1 MNFDKT
7 EEQSAAIDQWRKFIR
22 REVEPKIRA
31 HKENGPIPKALAR
44 ELLQKM
50 IPFGVGSGWVPEVG
64 GGTGMDFL
72 TSGLLYEELS
82 QISPDMHGILQT
94 TEGVGHKLFHAGSE
108 EMKARYLTKLMAGE
122 IIACSAISEPGAG
135 SDVRNLRASAERVG
149 DYYHLKGEKIWTSN
163 TAIADIALVV
173 VRTGEKE
180 LSLLLLDREE
190 HKFET
195 REVEK
200 LGLTGWSLG
209 QIFLDGV
216 KVPVSNMIG
225 LPGEGMRLSM
235 GGFERAR
242 CFISL
247 MGLGIAAAALEQ
259 AIEYSKV
266 RTQFGKAIGQ
276 YQLVQDMLAE
286 SATLLDASRLLVY
299 RCLSHLHL
307 PGKHNLEA
315 SMAKSFATESA
326 FKITSN
332 AIQVFGAM
340 GLTREAGVER
350 HFRNARMLM
359 IPDGTTQINR
369 LVIGRE
375 LTGMNA
381 IVQ

>member
-7 EEQSAAIDQWRKFIR
+7 EEQSAAIDQWRRFLR
-22 REVEPKIRA
+22 RDVEPKIKA
-31 HKENGPIPKALAR
+31 HGEKGPIPKALAH
-44 ELLQKM
+44 ELLKAM
-50 IPFGVGSGWVPEVG
+50 IPFGVGSGWVPEEG

-82 QISPDMHGILQT
+82 QISPDMHGVLQT
-94 TEGVGHKLFHAGSE
+94 TEGVGHKLHYNGSE
-108 EMKARYLTKLMAGE
+108 EMKERYLTRLMSGDL
-122 IIACSAISEPGAG
+122 IACSAISEPGAG

-149 DYYHLKGEKIWTSN
+149 DYYHLKGEKLWTSN

-180 LSLLLLDREE
+180 LSLLLLDRKE

-195 REVEK
+195 REVDK

-225 LPGEGMRLSM
+225 RSGEGMRLSM

-242 CFISL
+242 CYISL
-247 MGLGIAAAALEQ
+247 MALGIAASALNQ
-259 AIEYSKV
+259 AIDYSKT
-266 RTQFGKAIGQ
+266 RTQFGKVIGQ
-276 YQLVQDMLAE
+276 YQLVQDLLAE
-286 SATLLDASRLLVY
+286 SATLLDASRLMVY

-315 SMAKSFATESA
+315 AMAKSFATESA
-326 FKITSN
+326 FKIASN
-332 AIQVFGAM
+332 AVQVFGAM
-340 GLTREAGVER
+340 GLTKEAGVER

-369 LVIGRE
+369 LIIGRE
-375 LTGMNA
+375 LTGLNA
-381 IVQ
+381 IA

>member
-7 EEQSAAIDQWRKFIR
+7 EEQSAAIDQWRRFLR
-22 REVEPKIRA
+22 RDVEPKIKA
-31 HKENGPIPKALAR
+31 HNDKGPIPKALAH
-44 ELLQKM
+44 ELLKAM
-50 IPFGVGSGWVPEVG
+50 IPFGVGSGWVPEEG

-82 QISPDMHGILQT
+82 QISPDMHGVLQT
-94 TEGVGHKLFHAGSE
+94 TEGVGHKLFHNGSE
-108 EMKARYLTKLMAGE
+108 DMKERYLTKLMSGDL
-122 IIACSAISEPGAG
+122 IACSAISEPNAG

-149 DYYHLKGEKIWTSN
+149 DYYHLKGEKLWTSN

-180 LSLLLLDREE
+180 LSLLLLDRKE

-216 KVPVSNMIG
+216 KVPASNMIG
-225 LPGEGMRLSM
+225 KPGEGMRLSM

-242 CFISL
+242 CYISL
-247 MGLGIAAAALEQ
+247 MALGIAAAALNQ
-259 AIEYSKV
+259 AIEYSKI
-266 RTQFGKAIGQ
+266 RTQFGKVIGQ
-276 YQLVQDMLAE
+276 YQLVQDLLAE

-299 RCLSHLHL
+299 RCLSHLNL

-326 FKITSN
+326 FKIASN
-332 AIQVFGAM
+332 AVQVFGAM
-340 GLTREAGVER
+340 GLTKEAGVER

-375 LTGMNA
+375 LTGLNA
-381 IVQ
+381 IV

>member
-50 IPFGVGSGWVPEVG
+50 IPFGVGSGWVPEAG

-108 EMKARYLTKLMAGE
+108 EMKAKYLTKLMAGE

>member
-7 EEQSAAIDQWRKFIR
+7 EEQSAAIDQWRRFLR
-22 REVEPKIRA
+22 RDVEPKIKA
-31 HKENGPIPKALAR
+31 HNDKGPIPKALAH
-44 ELLQKM
+44 ELLKAM
-50 IPFGVGSGWVPEVG
+50 IPFGVGSGWVPEEG

-82 QISPDMHGILQT
+82 QISPDMHGVLQT
-94 TEGVGHKLFHAGSE
+94 TEGVGHKLFHNGSE
-108 EMKARYLTKLMAGE
+108 DMKERYLTKLMSGDL
-122 IIACSAISEPGAG
+122 IACSAISEPNAG

-149 DYYHLKGEKIWTSN
+149 DYYHLKGEKLWTSN

-180 LSLLLLDREE
+180 LSLLLLDRKE

-216 KVPVSNMIG
+216 KVPASNMIG
-225 LPGEGMRLSM
+225 KPGEGMRLSM

-242 CFISL
+242 CYISL
-247 MGLGIAAAALEQ
+247 MALGIAAAALNQ
-259 AIEYSKV
+259 AIEYSKT
-266 RTQFGKAIGQ
+266 RTQFGKVIGQ
-276 YQLVQDMLAE
+276 YQLVQDLLAE

-299 RCLSHLHL
+299 RCLSHLNL

-326 FKITSN
+326 FKIASN
-332 AIQVFGAM
+332 AVQVFGAM
-340 GLTREAGVER
+340 GLTKEAGVER

-375 LTGMNA
+375 LTGLNA
-381 IVQ
+381 IV

>member
-7 EEQSAAIDQWRKFIR
+7 EEQAAALDQWRRFLR
-22 REVEPKIRA
+22 RDVEPKIRA
-31 HKENGPIPKALAR
+31 LGENGPIPKPLAH
-44 ELLQKM
+44 ELLKAM
-50 IPFGVGSGWVPEVG
+50 IPFGVGSGWVPEEG

-94 TEGVGHKLFHAGSE
+94 TEGVGYKLFHAGSA
-108 EMKARYLTKLMAGE
+108 EMKERYLTKLMSGDL
-122 IIACSAISEPGAG
+122 IACSAISEPGAG
-135 SDVRNLRASAERVG
+135 SDVRNIHASAERVG
-149 DYYHLKGEKIWTSN
+149 DYYHLKGEKLWTSN
-163 TAIADIALVV
+163 TSLADIALVV
-173 VRTGEKE
+173 VRTGGKE
-180 LSLLLLDREE
+180 LSLFLLDRKE

-216 KVPVSNMIG
+216 KVPASNMVG
-225 LPGEGMRLSM
+225 AAGDGMRVSM
-235 GGFERAR
+235 SGFERAR

-247 MGLGIAAAALEQ
+247 MALGVAAAALDQ
-259 AIEYSKV
+259 AVEYSKT
-266 RTQFGKAIGQ
+266 RLQFGKAIGQ
-276 YQLVQDMLAE
+276 YQLVQDLLAE

-299 RCLSHLHL
+299 RCLSHLNS

-332 AIQVFGAM
+332 AVQVFGAM
-340 GLTREAGVER
+340 GLTKEAGVER

-381 IVQ
+381 IM

>member
-7 EEQSAAIDQWRKFIR
+7 EEQSTAIDQWRRFLR
-22 REVEPKIRA
+22 RDVEPKIKA
-31 HKENGPIPKALAR
+31 HGDKGPIPKALAH
-44 ELLQKM
+44 ELLKAM
-50 IPFGVGSGWVPEVG
+50 IPFGVGSGWVPEEG

-82 QISPDMHGILQT
+82 QISPDMHGVLQT
-94 TEGVGHKLFHAGSE
+94 TEGVGHKLFYNGSE
-108 EMKARYLTKLMAGE
+108 EMKERYLTRLMMGDL
-122 IIACSAISEPGAG
+122 IACSAISEPNAG

-149 DYYHLKGEKIWTSN
+149 DYYHLKGEKLWTSN

-180 LSLLLLDREE
+180 LSLILLDRKE

-216 KVPVSNMIG
+216 KVPASNMIG
-225 LPGEGMRLSM
+225 KPGEGMRLSM

-242 CFISL
+242 CYISL
-247 MGLGIAAAALEQ
+247 MALGIAAAALDQ
-259 AIEYSKV
+259 AIEYSKT
-266 RTQFGKAIGQ
+266 RSQFGKVIGQ
-276 YQLVQDMLAE
+276 YQLVQDLLAE

-299 RCLSHLHL
+299 RCLSHLKS

-326 FKITSN
+326 FKIASN
-332 AIQVFGAM
+332 AVQVFGAM
-340 GLTREAGVER
+340 GLTKEAGVER

-375 LTGMNA
+375 LTGLNA
-381 IVQ
+381 IV

>member
-50 IPFGVGSGWVPEVG
+50 IPFGVGSGWVPEAG

-225 LPGEGMRLSM
+225 APGEGMRLSM

>member
-7 EEQSAAIDQWRKFIR
+7 EEQSAAIDQWRRFLR
-22 REVEPKIRA
+22 RDVEPKIKA
-31 HKENGPIPKALAR
+31 HNDKEPIPKALAH
-44 ELLQKM
+44 ELLKAM
-50 IPFGVGSGWVPEVG
+50 IPFGVGSGWVPEEG

-82 QISPDMHGILQT
+82 QISPDMHGVLQT
-94 TEGVGHKLFHAGSE
+94 TEGVGHKLFHNGSE
-108 EMKARYLTKLMAGE
+108 DMKERYLTKLMSGDL
-122 IIACSAISEPGAG
+122 IACSAISEPNAG

-149 DYYHLKGEKIWTSN
+149 DYYHLKGEKLWTSN

-180 LSLLLLDREE
+180 LSLLLLDRKE

-216 KVPVSNMIG
+216 KVPASNMIG
-225 LPGEGMRLSM
+225 KPGEGMRLSM

-242 CFISL
+242 CYISL
-247 MGLGIAAAALEQ
+247 MGLGIAAAALNQ
-259 AIEYSKV
+259 AIEYSKT
-266 RTQFGKAIGQ
+266 RTQFGKVIGQ
-276 YQLVQDMLAE
+276 YQLVQDLLAE

-299 RCLSHLHL
+299 RCLSHLNL

-315 SMAKSFATESA
+315 AMAKSFATESA
-326 FKITSN
+326 FKIASN
-332 AIQVFGAM
+332 AVQVFGAM
-340 GLTREAGVER
+340 GLTKEAGVER

-375 LTGMNA
+375 LTGLNA
-381 IVQ
+381 IV

>member
-7 EEQSAAIDQWRKFIR
+7 EEQSAAIDQWRKFLR
-22 REVEPKIRA
+22 REVEPKIKA
-31 HKENGPIPKALAR
+31 HKEGGPIPKALAHD
-44 ELLQKM
+44 LLKKM
-50 IPFGVGSGWVPEVG
+50 IPFGVGSGWVPEEG
-64 GGTGMDFL
+64 GGTGLDFL

-94 TEGVGHKLFHAGSE
+94 TEGVGHKLFHAGSAD
-108 EMKARYLTKLMAGE
+108 MKERYLTKLMTGDL
-122 IIACSAISEPGAG
+122 IACSAISEPSAG
-135 SDVRNLRASAERVG
+135 SDVRNLRASAERIG
-149 DYYHLKGEKIWTSN
+149 DYYHLKGEKLWTSN

-180 LSLLLLDREE
+180 LSLLLLDRKE
-190 HKFET
+190 HNFET
-195 REVEK
+195 REIEK

-216 KVPVSNMIG
+216 KVPVSNLIG
-225 LPGEGMRLSM
+225 QAGEGMRLSM

-247 MGLGIAAAALEQ
+247 MGLGIAAAALDQ
-259 AIEYSKV
+259 AIEYAKT
-266 RTQFGKAIGQ
+266 RQQFGRVIGQ
-276 YQLVQDMLAE
+276 YQLVQDLLAE

-299 RCLSHLHL
+299 RCLSHLNV

-375 LTGMNA
+375 LTGLNA
-381 IVQ
+381 IV

>member
-7 EEQSAAIDQWRKFIR
+7 EEQSAAIDQWRKFLR
-22 REVEPKIRA
+22 RDVEPKIKA
-31 HKENGPIPKALAR
+31 HGEKGPIPKPLAH
-44 ELLQKM
+44 ELLKAM
-50 IPFGVGSGWVPEVG
+50 IPFGVGSGWVPEEG

-94 TEGVGHKLFHAGSE
+94 TEGVGHKLFHNGSE
-108 EMKARYLTKLMAGE
+108 EMKRRYLAKLMTGNL
-122 IIACSAISEPGAG
+122 IACSAISEPGAG

-149 DYYHLKGEKIWTSN
+149 DYYHLKGEKLWTSN

-180 LSLLLLDREE
+180 LSLLLLDRKE

-225 LPGEGMRLSM
+225 QPGEGMRLSM

-242 CFISL
+242 CYISL
-247 MGLGIAAAALEQ
+247 MALGIAAAALNQ
-259 AIEYSKV
+259 AIEYSKT
-266 RTQFGKAIGQ
+266 RTQFGKVIGQ
-276 YQLVQDMLAE
+276 YQLVQDLLAE

-299 RCLSHLHL
+299 RCLSHLNA

-326 FKITSN
+326 FKIASN
-332 AIQVFGAM
+332 AVQVFGAM
-340 GLTREAGVER
+340 GLTKEAGVER

-375 LTGMNA
+375 LTGLNA
-381 IVQ
+381 IA

>member
-50 IPFGVGSGWVPEVG
+50 IPFGVGSGWVPEAG

>member
-50 IPFGVGSGWVPEVG
+50 IPFGVGSGWVPEAG

-225 LPGEGMRLSM
+225 APGEGMRLSM

-326 FKITSN
+326 FKVTSN

>member
-7 EEQSAAIDQWRKFIR
+7 EEQSAATDQWRKFLR

-31 HKENGPIPKALAR
+31 HKEDGPIPKALAHD
-44 ELLQKM
+44 LLKSM
-50 IPFGVGSGWVPEVG
+50 IPFGVGSGWVPEDG
-64 GGTGMDFL
+64 GGMGLDFL
-72 TSGLLYEELS
+72 TSGLLYEVLS

-94 TEGVGHKLFHAGSE
+94 TEGVGHKLFHAGSQD
-108 EMKARYLTKLMAGE
+108 MKERYLARLMTGDL
-122 IIACSAISEPGAG
+122 IACSAISEPSAG

-149 DYYHLKGEKIWTSN
+149 DYYHLKGEKLWTSN

-180 LSLLLLDREE
+180 LSLLLLDRKE

-195 REVEK
+195 QEVAK
-200 LGLTGWSLG
+200 IGLTGWSLG

-216 KVPVSNMIG
+216 KVPASNMIG
-225 LPGEGMRLSM
+225 KPGEGMRLSM

-247 MGLGIAAAALEQ
+247 MGLGIAAAALDQ
-259 AIEYSKV
+259 AIEYSKT
-266 RTQFGKAIGQ
+266 RKQFGRAIGQ
-276 YQLVQDMLAE
+276 YQLVQDLLAE

-299 RCLSHLHL
+299 RCLSHLNK

-326 FKITSN
+326 FKIASN

-340 GLTREAGVER
+340 GLTKEAGVER

-375 LTGMNA
+375 LTGLNA
-381 IVQ
+381 IV

>member
-50 IPFGVGSGWVPEVG
+50 IPFGVGSGWVPEAG

-195 REVEK
+195 RGVEK

>member
-7 EEQSAAIDQWRKFIR
+7 EEQIAALDHWRRFLKR
-22 REVEPKIRA
+22 DVEPKIRA
-31 HKENGPIPKALAR
+31 FKGDGPLPKPLAH
-44 ELLQKM
+44 ELLKAM
-50 IPFGVGSGWVPEVG
+50 IPYGVGSGWTPEKG
-64 GGTGMDFL
+64 GGTGLDFL
-72 TSGLLYEELS
+72 TSGLLFEELS
-82 QISPDMHGILQT
+82 RISPDMHGIIQT
-94 TEGVGHKLFHAGSE
+94 TEGVAHKLHHVASPE
-108 EMKARYLTKLMAGE
+108 IKERYLSKLMTGDM
-122 IIACSAISEPGAG
+122 IACSAISEPSAG

-149 DYYHLKGEKIWTSN
+149 DYFVLKGEKLWTSN
-163 TAIADIALVV
+163 VAIADIALVV
-173 VRTGEKE
+173 VRTGDKE

-216 KVPVSNMIG
+216 KVPASNMIG
-225 LPGEGMRLSM
+225 QPGQGMSLSM

-247 MGLGIAAAALEQ
+247 MGIGIAAAALDS
-259 AIEYSKV
+259 AIEYCKT
-266 RTQFGKAIGQ
+266 RQQFGKPIGE
-276 YQLVQDMLAE
+276 YQLVQDLIAE

-299 RCLSHLHL
+299 RCLSHLNS

-315 SMAKSFATESA
+315 SMDKSFATESA
-326 FKITSN
+326 LRITSN

-340 GLTREAGVER
+340 GLTKEAGIEK
-350 HFRNARMLM
+350 HFRNARMLT

-375 LTGMNA
+375 LIGLNA
-381 IVQ
+381 IR

>member
-7 EEQSAAIDQWRKFIR
+7 EEQSAAIDQWRRFLR
-22 REVEPKIRA
+22 RDVEPKIKA
-31 HKENGPIPKALAR
+31 HGEKGPIPKPLAH
-44 ELLQKM
+44 ELLKAM
-50 IPFGVGSGWVPEVG
+50 IPFGVGSGWVPEEG

-94 TEGVGHKLFHAGSE
+94 TEGVGHKLFHNGSE
-108 EMKARYLTKLMAGE
+108 EMKERYLAKLMTGDL
-122 IIACSAISEPGAG
+122 IACSAISEPSAG

-149 DYYHLKGEKIWTSN
+149 DYYHLKGEKLWTSN

-180 LSLLLLDREE
+180 LSLLLLDRKE

-225 LPGEGMRLSM
+225 QPGEGMRLSM

-242 CFISL
+242 CYISL
-247 MGLGIAAAALEQ
+247 MALGIAAAALNQ
-259 AIEYSKV
+259 AIEYSKT
-266 RTQFGKAIGQ
+266 RTQFGKVIGQ
-276 YQLVQDMLAE
+276 YQLVQDLLAE

-299 RCLSHLHL
+299 RCLSHLNS

-326 FKITSN
+326 FKIASN
-332 AIQVFGAM
+332 AVQVFGAM
-340 GLTREAGVER
+340 GLTKEAGVER

-375 LTGMNA
+375 LTGLNA
-381 IVQ
+381 IA